1 MLVLFDI
8 DGTLLRARGVGVQS
22 MALAFKRLH
31 DLEVDTA
38 VLDTGGRLD
47 PHLFSELHEQHDI
60 PFQGDTVAAYQDA
73 YVKEMLTAFEDR
85 SWSKTMPGSI
95 EMVKAVNEHPE
106 HTSAVLTGNI
116 EATSWLKLADAG
128 FERDWFEFGVFGDE
142 GETRRDLPV
151 VARER
156 HRKLTGE
163 LLDPSR
169 IVVIGDTP
177 HDVDCA
183 RHSGCRVIAV
193 ATGSASYETLREH
206 QPDLLLKD
214 LQDTQQVMAWLLDR

>member
-22 MALAFKRLH
+22 MELAFKRLH

-116 EATSWLKLADAG
+116 EATSWLKLAG
-128 FERDWFEFGVFGDE
+128 RG
-142 GETRRDLPV
+142 
-151 VARER
+151 
-156 HRKLTGE
+156 
-163 LLDPSR
+163 
-169 IVVIGDTP
+169 
-177 HDVDCA
+177 
-183 RHSGCRVIAV
+183 
-193 ATGSASYETLREH
+193 
-206 QPDLLLKD
+206 
-214 LQDTQQVMAWLLDR
+214 